1 MITYS
6 ASHAGKHFGEVR
18 EHALSEP
25 VGIERR
31 GKVNVVM
38 ISASEYERLKAL
50 DTRRTLA
57 ASEIPGELIERLKQ
71 GGMDTRHAHLD
82 SLMDEQ

>member
-1 MITYS
+1 MLTYS

-18 EHALSEP
+18 EHALSQP

-31 GKVNVVM
+31 GKVGVVV

-57 ASEIPGELIERLKQ
+57 VSEIPDEFIGRLKEMR
-71 GGMDTRHAHLD
+71 MDARHAQLD